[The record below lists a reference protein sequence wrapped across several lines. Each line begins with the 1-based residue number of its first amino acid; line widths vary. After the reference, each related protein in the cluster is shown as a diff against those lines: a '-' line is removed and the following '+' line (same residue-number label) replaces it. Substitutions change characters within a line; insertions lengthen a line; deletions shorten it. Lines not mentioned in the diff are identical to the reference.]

1 MNKLKLLILSLL
13 SFSLVGC
20 SFLTT
25 EDTSVTTQQDAAG
38 VDNVTTEISKADG
51 EVGSGLLIG
60 EKVVTTVHLSYE
72 TLKYDDSIAY
82 LKEIVGKYGAY
93 VEYSYESSG
102 GDMFYTTSSLTQ
114 NYRQGSYTIRIPKDS
129 VTAFLDDLEGGLGTK
144 TSEQQGN
151 EDVTQYYEDTATRI
165 SVLQR
170 KEERLLALLEQ
181 AETVE
186 EILAIED
193 SLSAAI
199 SEREVLQ
206 AELDNIDDLVD
217 YTALYLTVSER
228 SRISNNQGGST
239 PFWGRV
245 KEAFIDSIYAF
256 YYWMQDAAIWFIY
269 ALPFFVAVLL
279 LLLLL
284 WAVKKLFAKTIW
296 GKQRAEKQLQEKKQ
310 IEERRKERF
319 ERTHPRKPEG
329 PAVASRPTVK
339 PSPQPSAPTQTVAAP
354 VPEKPVA
361 KSDAAKETTPEAGN
375 KEDPLEP

>member
-1 MNKLKLLILSLL
+1 MKNLKLLILSLL

-25 EDTSVTTQQDAAG
+25 EETSVSQQDAAG
-38 VDNVTTEISKADG
+38 VDNVTTEISKMDG

-102 GDMFYTTSSLTQ
+102 GDMIYTPSSLTQ

-144 TSEQQGN
+144 ISEQQGN

-170 KEERLLALLEQ
+170 KEERLLALLDQ
-181 AETVE
+181 AVTVE

-199 SEREVLQ
+199 AEREVLQ
-206 AELDNIDDLVD
+206 SELDNIDDLID

-239 PFWGRV
+239 PFWDRV
-245 KEAFIDSIYAF
+245 KDAFIDSLYSF
-256 YYWMQDAAIWFIY
+256 YYWLQDAAIWFIY
-269 ALPFFVAVLL
+269 AMPFFVAVLL

-284 WAVKKLFAKTIW
+284 WAIKKLFGKTIW
-296 GKQRAEKQLQEKKQ
+296 GKQRAEKQLQERKQ

-319 ERTHPRKPEG
+319 ERTHPRKPG
-329 PAVASRPTVK
+329 GTTVVATKATVT
-339 PSPQPSAPTQTVAAP
+339 PP
-354 VPEKPVA
+354 VPPKDGAADVPETPAA
-361 KSDAAKETTPEAGN
+361 KSDATKEIKSEEGN

>member
-1 MNKLKLLILSLL
+1 MKKLKIWGLSLL
-13 SFSLVGC
+13 SFCLVGC

-25 EDTSVTTQQDAAG
+25 EKTSVSQQDAAG
-38 VDNVTTEISKADG
+38 VDYLTTEISKMDG

-60 EKVVTTVHLSYE
+60 EKVVTTVRLSYE

-102 GDMFYTTSSLTQ
+102 GDMIYTPSSLTQ

-144 TSEQQGN
+144 ISEQQGN
-151 EDVTQYYEDTATRI
+151 EDVMQYYEDTATRI

-206 AELDNIDDLVD
+206 AELDNIDDLID

-228 SRISNNQGGST
+228 SRISNNRGGST
-239 PFWGRV
+239 PFWERV
-245 KEAFIDSIYAF
+245 KDAFIDSVYAF
-256 YYWMQDAAIWFIY
+256 YYWLQDAAIWFIY

-279 LLLLL
+279 LLLLV
-284 WAVKKLFAKTIW
+284 WAIKKLFSKTVW
-296 GKQRAEKQLQEKKQ
+296 GKQRAEKQLKERKQ

-319 ERTHPRKPEG
+319 ERSHPRKSG
-329 PAVASRPTVK
+329 GANVASKATVTPPAK
-339 PSPQPSAPTQTVAAP
+339 TSSTPQPPIPPIPPTEKTEQ
-354 VPEKPVA
+354 PESKP
-361 KSDAAKETTPEAGN
+361 KENEG
-375 KEDPLEP
+375 DPLEP

>member
-1 MNKLKLLILSLL
+1 MKKLKLLILSLL

-25 EDTSVTTQQDAAG
+25 EETSVSQQDAAG
-38 VDNVTTEISKADG
+38 VDNVTTEISKSDG
-51 EVGSGLLIG
+51 AEGTGLLIG

-102 GDMFYTTSSLTQ
+102 GDMIYTTSSLGQ

-165 SVLQR
+165 SVLQS
-170 KEERLLALLEQ
+170 KEERLLTLLEQ

-193 SLSAAI
+193 NLSAAI
-199 SEREVLQ
+199 AEREVLQ
-206 AELDNIDDLVD
+206 SELDNIDDLID

-239 PFWGRV
+239 PFWDRV
-245 KEAFIDSIYAF
+245 KDAFIDSLYSF
-256 YYWMQDAAIWFIY
+256 YYWLQDAAIWFIY
-269 ALPFFVAVLL
+269 AMPFFVAVLL

-284 WAVKKLFAKTIW
+284 WAIKKLFGKTIW
-296 GKQRAEKQLQEKKQ
+296 GKQRVEKQLQERKQ

-319 ERTHPRKPEG
+319 ERTHPRKPG
-329 PAVASRPTVK
+329 GTNVATKATVT
-339 PSPQPSAPTQTVAAP
+339 PP
-354 VPEKPVA
+354 VPPKDGATNVPETPAA
-361 KSDAAKETTPEAGN
+361 KSDTTKETPPEGGN

>member
-1 MNKLKLLILSLL
+1 MKNLKLLILSLL

-25 EDTSVTTQQDAAG
+25 EETSVSQQDAAG
-38 VDNVTTEISKADG
+38 VDNVTTEIAKSDG
-51 EVGSGLLIG
+51 AVGSGLLIG
-60 EKVVTTVHLSYE
+60 EKVVTTVNISYE

-102 GDMFYTTSSLTQ
+102 GDMIYTPSSLTQ

-144 TSEQQGN
+144 ISEQQGN
-151 EDVTQYYEDTATRI
+151 QDVTQHYEDTATRI

-181 AETVE
+181 AVTVE

-193 SLSAAI
+193 NLSAAI
-199 SEREVLQ
+199 AEREVLQ
-206 AELDNIDDLVD
+206 SELDNIDDLVD

-239 PFWGRV
+239 PFWDRV
-245 KEAFIDSIYAF
+245 KDAFIDSLYSF
-256 YYWMQDAAIWFIY
+256 YYWLQDAAIWFIY

-284 WAVKKLFAKTIW
+284 WAIKKMFGKTIW

-319 ERTHPRKPEG
+319 ERTHPRKPG
-329 PAVASRPTVK
+329 GTTVASKPTVT
-339 PSPQPSAPTQTVAAP
+339 PPMSTTNTAPF
-354 VPEKPVA
+354 VPETPTA
-361 KSDAAKETTPEAGN
+361 KNDASKETTSEAGN

>member
-1 MNKLKLLILSLL
+1 LKKLKLLILSLL

-20 SFLTT
+20 SFLTP
-25 EDTSVTTQQDAAG
+25 EDTGVSQQDAAG
-38 VDNVTTEISKADG
+38 VDNVTTEISKTDG
-51 EVGSGLLIG
+51 GVGSGLLIG

-72 TLKYDDSIAY
+72 TLTYDDSIAY
-82 LKEIVGKYGAY
+82 LKEIIAKHGAY
-93 VEYSYESSG
+93 VEYSYESNG
-102 GDMFYTTSSLTQ
+102 GDMIYTPSSLSQ

-129 VTAFLDDLEGGLGTK
+129 VTAFLGDLEGGLGTK
-144 TSEQQGN
+144 ISEQQGN

-165 SVLQR
+165 SVLQS
-170 KEERLLALLEQ
+170 KEERLLTLLEQ

-193 SLSAAI
+193 SLSATI

-206 AELDNIDDLVD
+206 AELDNIDDLID

-228 SRISNNQGGST
+228 SRISNNRGGST
-239 PFWGRV
+239 PFWDRV
-245 KEAFIDSIYAF
+245 KEAAVDSLYAF
-256 YYWMQDAAIWFIY
+256 YYWLQDAAIWFIY

-284 WAVKKLFAKTIW
+284 WALKKLFAKTTW
-296 GKQRAEKQLQEKKQ
+296 GKQRAEKQLQEKKR

-319 ERTHPRKPEG
+319 ERTHPRKTG
-329 PAVASRPTVK
+329 GTAVASKPTVTPPLPAK
-339 PSPQPSAPTQTVAAP
+339 EAAPTAP
-354 VPEKPVA
+354 QA
-361 KSDAAKETTPEAGN
+361 TSTKSDDAKETTPEAGN

>member
-1 MNKLKLLILSLL
+1 LKKLKLWILSLL
-13 SFSLVGC
+13 SFSLMGC

-25 EDTSVTTQQDAAG
+25 EETSVSQQDAAG
-38 VDNVTTEISKADG
+38 VDNVTTEIAKSDG
-51 EVGSGLLIG
+51 AVGSGLLIG
-60 EKVVTTVHLSYE
+60 EKVVTTVSLSYE

-82 LKEIVGKYGAY
+82 LKEIVGKHGAY
-93 VEYSYESSG
+93 VEYSYESSN
-102 GDMFYTTSSLTQ
+102 GDMIYTPSSLTQ

-129 VTAFLDDLEGGLGTK
+129 VSAFLDDLEGGLGTK
-144 TSEQQGN
+144 ISEQQGN
-151 EDVTQYYEDTATRI
+151 EDVTQQYEDTATRI

-239 PFWGRV
+239 PFWDRV
-245 KEAFIDSIYAF
+245 KDALIDSLYAF
-256 YYWMQDAAIWFIY
+256 YYWLQDAAIWFIY
-269 ALPFFVAVLL
+269 ALPFFVSVLL
-279 LLLLL
+279 MLLLL
-284 WAVKKLFAKTIW
+284 WAIKKLFGKTIW
-296 GKQRAEKQLQEKKQ
+296 GKRRTEKQLQERKQ

-319 ERTHPRKPEG
+319 ERTHPRKPG
-329 PAVASRPTVK
+329 GTTVASKTTGTPPAKTT
-339 PSPQPSAPTQTVAAP
+339 STPQPPIPTT
-354 VPEKPVA
+354 EKNDQPDL
-361 KSDAAKETTPEAGN
+361 KPKDKEG
-375 KEDPLEP
+375 DPLEP

>member
-1 MNKLKLLILSLL
+1 MKKLKLLILSLL
-13 SFSLVGC
+13 SVSLVGC

-25 EDTSVTTQQDAAG
+25 EETSVSQQDAAG
-38 VDNVTTEISKADG
+38 VDYITTEISKTDG
-51 EVGSGLLIG
+51 QAGSGLLIG

-102 GDMFYTTSSLTQ
+102 GDMIYTPSSLTQ

-144 TSEQQGN
+144 ISEQQGN
-151 EDVTQYYEDTATRI
+151 QDVTQYYEDTATRI

-181 AETVE
+181 AQTVE

-193 SLSAAI
+193 SLSATI

-228 SRISNNQGGST
+228 SRISNNRGGST
-239 PFWGRV
+239 PFWDRV
-245 KEAFIDSIYAF
+245 KDAFIDSVYSF
-256 YYWMQDAAIWFIY
+256 YYWLQDAAIWFIY

-279 LLLLL
+279 VLLLL
-284 WAVKKLFAKTIW
+284 WAIKKLFGKTIW
-296 GKQRAEKQLQEKKQ
+296 GKQRAEKQLQERKQ

-319 ERTHPRKPEG
+319 ERTHPRKPG
-329 PAVASRPTVK
+329 GTNVASTATVT
-339 PSPQPSAPTQTVAAP
+339 PAETSGTPQTPIPPAEKTDQ
-354 VPEKPVA
+354 PESKA
-361 KSDAAKETTPEAGN
+361 KDDEG
-375 KEDPLEP
+375 DPLEP

>member
-1 MNKLKLLILSLL
+1 MKKLKLLILSLL

-20 SFLTT
+20 SFITT
-25 EDTSVTTQQDAAG
+25 EKTSVSQQDAVG
-38 VDNVTTEISKADG
+38 VDNVTTEISKMDE
-51 EVGSGLLIG
+51 EVGAGLLIG

-82 LKEIVGKYGAY
+82 LKEIVAKYGAY

-102 GDMFYTTSSLTQ
+102 GDMFYTTSSLSQ
-114 NYRQGSYTIRIPKDS
+114 SYRQGNYTIRIPKDS

-144 TSEQQGN
+144 VSEQQGN
-151 EDVTQYYEDTATRI
+151 EDVTQYYEDTTTRI

-170 KEERLLALLEQ
+170 KEERLLALLDQ

-206 AELDNIDDLVD
+206 AELDNIDDLID

-245 KEAFIDSIYAF
+245 KDAFTDSLYSF
-256 YYWMQDAAIWFIY
+256 YYWLQDAAIWFIY

-284 WAVKKLFAKTIW
+284 WVIKKLFGKTIW
-296 GKQRAEKQLQEKKQ
+296 GKQRAEKQLLERKR
-310 IEERRKERF
+310 IEARRKERF
-319 ERTHPRKPEG
+319 DRTHPRKPG
-329 PAVASRPTVK
+329 GTTVASKTTVTPPASPTDVV
-339 PSPQPSAPTQTVAAP
+339 PPIPETPT
-354 VPEKPVA
+354 A
-361 KSDAAKETTPEAGN
+361 KNEDAKGN
-375 KEDPLEP
+375 ATEEGDKEDPLEP

>member
-1 MNKLKLLILSLL
+1 MKKLKLLILSLL

-20 SFLTT
+20 SFLTP
-25 EDTSVTTQQDAAG
+25 EETSVSQQDAAG
-38 VDNVTTEISKADG
+38 VDNVTTEIAKSDG
-51 EVGSGLLIG
+51 AVGSGLLIG

-144 TSEQQGN
+144 VSEQQGN

-165 SVLQR
+165 SVLQS
-170 KEERLLALLEQ
+170 KEERLLTLLEQ

-186 EILAIED
+186 EILTIED

-199 SEREVLQ
+199 AEREVLQ
-206 AELDNIDDLVD
+206 SELDNIDDLID

-228 SRISNNQGGST
+228 SRISNNQGGSA

-245 KEAFIDSIYAF
+245 KDAFTDSLYSF
-256 YYWMQDAAIWFIY
+256 YYWLQDAAIWFIY

-284 WAVKKLFAKTIW
+284 WAIKKLFGKTVW
-296 GKQRAEKQLQEKKQ
+296 GKQRAEKQLLERKQ

-319 ERTHPRKPEG
+319 ERTHPRKTG
-329 PAVASRPTVK
+329 GTTIVATKPTAT
-339 PSPQPSAPTQTVAAP
+339 PP
-354 VPEKPVA
+354 VPTKTTATTVPETPVA
-361 KSDAAKETTPEAGN
+361 KSDEEKETTPEAGN